1 VADAL
6 SSLNHDSLNHDS
18 LNHELVGRI
27 VTPDRV
33 VEGRLR
39 IERDRIASI
48 VREPIPADAPWLV
61 PGFVDMHVHGG
72 GGHTFTNGDAD
83 SARAAAAFHL
93 GHGTTTPLASLVS
106 SPHDLMLAATVAYA
120 PLVDD
125 GVLGG
130 IHFEGPYLATALCGA
145 QNPEFLREPSTA
157 ELGALIDA
165 GDGAVRMV
173 TLAPEL
179 LGAHDAIRLLVD
191 RNVVAAIG
199 HTDAT
204 YRQVV
209 DAIEEGAT
217 VGTHVFNG
225 MRPPHHRSPGP
236 AYALL
241 GSPGVICELVADGVH
256 LADDT
261 LEFAFRILGG
271 GVGDVGRNGGDV
283 SRAALITD
291 AIAAAGMPDG
301 TYELGGQPVVVADRV
316 ARLAPTK
323 GGGPGSIAGSTL
335 TMDTAFRRTLRI
347 TGSIL
352 TAARAAATTPARAL
366 GFLDRGSLVAGQR
379 ADIVTFTPDLTIA
392 AVYQGGRPI
401 PNDDLDDGDS

>member
-1 VADAL
+1 MDDDQL
-6 SSLNHDSLNHDS
+6 DDGHMNDGRTGTHNGTDHDI
-18 LNHELVGRI
+18 VGRI
-27 VTPDRV
+27 VTPDGI

-39 IERDRIASI
+39 IERDRITDLAPGP
-48 VREPIPADAPWLV
+48 VPADAPWLI

-72 GGHTFTNGDAD
+72 GGHTFTTGDAD
-83 SARAAAAFHL
+83 AARAAAGFHL
-93 GHGTTTPLASLVS
+93 THGTTTLLASLVS
-106 SPHDLMLAATVAYA
+106 SPHDLMLAATAAFA
-120 PLVDD
+120 PLVDE

-130 IHFEGPYLATALCGA
+130 IHFEGPYLARALCGA
-145 QNPEFLREPSTA
+145 QNPDFLREPSTA

-179 LGAHDAIRLLVD
+179 PGAHDVIRLLVE

-204 YRQVV
+204 YRQVA
-209 DAIEEGAT
+209 DAIEAGAT

-225 MRPPHHRSPGP
+225 MRPPHHRAPGP

-241 GSPGVICELVADGVH
+241 GSPGVTCEFVADGAH
-256 LADDT
+256 LADET
-261 LEFAFRILGG
+261 LEFAFRVVGG
-271 GVGDVGRNGGDV
+271 

-291 AIAAAGMPDG
+291 AIAAAGMADG
-301 TYELGGQPVVVADRV
+301 TYELGGQAVIVADRV
-316 ARLAPTK
+316 ARLASS
-323 GGGPGSIAGSTL
+323 GGGEPGSIAGSTL

-347 TGSIL
+347 TGSIV

-366 GFLDRGSLVAGQR
+366 GYTNRGALAAGQR
-379 ADIVTFTPDLTIA
+379 ADVLTFTPDLTLIEVWQA
-392 AVYQGGRPI
+392 GRRFEI
-401 PNDDLDDGDS
+401 DDLDS

>member
-1 VADAL
+1 MDEDHAGSHTGTD
-6 SSLNHDSLNHDS
+6 HD
-18 LNHELVGRI
+18 LVGRI
-27 VTPDRV
+27 VTPDGI

-39 IERDRIASI
+39 IERDRITSLTP
-48 VREPIPADAPWLV
+48 EPVPADAPWLV

-72 GGHTFTNGDAD
+72 GGHTFTTGDAD
-83 SARAAAAFHL
+83 AARSAAAFHL
-93 GHGTTTPLASLVS
+93 AHGTTTLVASLVS
-106 SPHDLMLAATVAYA
+106 SPHDLMLSATAAFA
-120 PLVDD
+120 PLVDE

-130 IHFEGPYLATALCGA
+130 IHFEGPYLARAVCGA
-145 QNPEFLREPSTA
+145 QNPDFLREPSTA

-179 LGAHDAIRLLVD
+179 PGAHDVIRLLVQ

-204 YRQVV
+204 YRQVA

-225 MRPPHHRSPGP
+225 MRPPHHRAPGP

-241 GSPGVICELVADGVH
+241 GSPGVTCEFVADGVH
-256 LADDT
+256 LADET
-261 LEFAFRILGG
+261 LEFAFRVVGG
-271 GVGDVGRNGGDV
+271 

-291 AIAAAGMPDG
+291 AIAAAGMTDG
-301 TYELGGQPVVVADRV
+301 TYELGGQPVIVADRV
-316 ARLAPTK
+316 ARLASS
-323 GGGPGSIAGSTL
+323 GGGEPGTIAGSTL

-347 TGSIL
+347 TGSIV

-366 GFLDRGSLVAGQR
+366 GFTNRGALVAGQR
-379 ADIVTFTPDLTIA
+379 ADVLTFTPDLTLTEVWHA
-392 AVYQGGRPI
+392 GRRFEI
-401 PNDDLDDGDS
+401 DDLDS

>member
-1 VADAL
+1 MADDHA
-6 SSLNHDSLNHDS
+6 STGHGGSNHDFVS
-18 LNHELVGRI
+18 HEFVGRI
-27 VTPDRV
+27 VTPDGV

-39 IERDRIASI
+39 IERDRITSI
-48 VREPIPADAPWLV
+48 VPEQIPADASWLV

-72 GGHTFTNGDAD
+72 GGHTFTTGDAD
-83 SARAAAAFHL
+83 AARSAAAFHL
-93 GHGTTTPLASLVS
+93 THGTTTLVASLVS
-106 SPHDLMLAATVAYA
+106 SPHDLMLAASAAYA
-120 PLVDD
+120 PLVDE

-179 LGAHDAIRLLVD
+179 PGAHDVIRLLVE
-191 RNVVAAIG
+191 RNIVAAIG

-204 YRQVV
+204 YRQVA

-225 MRPPHHRSPGP
+225 MRPPHHRAPGP
-236 AYALL
+236 VYALL
-241 GSPGVICELVADGVH
+241 GSPGVTCEFVADGVH
-256 LADDT
+256 LADET
-261 LEFAFRILGG
+261 MEFAFRV
-271 GVGDVGRNGGDV
+271 VGD
-283 SRAALITD
+283 SRAALVTD
-291 AIAAAGMPDG
+291 AIAAAGMTDG
-301 TYELGGQPVVVADRV
+301 TYELGGQSVIVADRI
-316 ARLAPTK
+316 ARLAPT
-323 GGGPGSIAGSTL
+323 GSGRPGTIAGSTL

-347 TGSIL
+347 TGSIV

-366 GFLDRGSLVAGQR
+366 GFVNRGSLAAGQR
-379 ADIVTFTPDLTIA
+379 ADVLTFTPDLTLT
-392 AVYQGGRPI
+392 AVCQAGRVTEI
-401 PNDDLDDGDS
+401 DDLDS

>member
-1 VADAL
+1 MDEG
-6 SSLNHDSLNHDS
+6 DSS

-27 VTPDRV
+27 VTPDEV

-48 VREPIPADAPWLV
+48 VAGPVPADAPWIL

-72 GGHTFTNGDAD
+72 GGHTFTTGDAAA
-83 SARAAAAFHL
+83 ARSAAAFHL
-93 GHGTTTPLASLVS
+93 SRGTTTILASLVS
-106 SPHDLMLAATVAYA
+106 SPHDLMLAATRAYA

-130 IHFEGPYLATALCGA
+130 VHFEGPYLATALCGA

-157 ELGALIDA
+157 ELGELIDA

-173 TLAPEL
+173 TLAPERP
-179 LGAHDAIRLLVD
+179 GAHDAIRLLVQH
-191 RNVVAAIG
+191 NVVAAIG

-204 YRQVV
+204 YRQVA
-209 DAIEEGAT
+209 DAIDEGAT

-225 MRPPHHRSPGP
+225 MRPPHHRAPGP

-241 GSPGVICELVADGVH
+241 GSPGVFCELVADGVH
-256 LADDT
+256 LADET
-261 LEFAFRILGG
+261 LEFAFRILG
-271 GVGDVGRNGGDV
+271 D

-301 TYELGGQPVVVADRV
+301 RYELGGQAVVVADRV
-316 ARLAPTK
+316 ARLAPASDGTL
-323 GGGPGSIAGSTL
+323 GSIAGSTL

-347 TGSIL
+347 TGSIV

-366 GFLDRGSLVAGQR
+366 GLADRGALIVGRR
-379 ADIVTFTPDLTIA
+379 ADIVTFTSDLTIA
-392 AVYQGGRPI
+392 AVYQAGRTVPI
-401 PNDDLDDGDS
+401 DDLPDRDPDRAD